1 MYSLSDAIDDWWGAC
16 TLDELVLFNFSWTEM
31 CFWKSSC
38 RIKVALQ

>member
-1 MYSLSDAIDDWWGAC
+1 
-16 TLDELVLFNFSWTEM
+16 VLFNFSWTEM